1 MQEKIQALFK
11 KLYIIKI
18 KKNRSQRSTIR
29 LSSASSYGKLE
40 ETYQVFFDSV
50 LSLKYSD
57 MQFFLQRDCYFL
69 TSLCHFYSL
78 EINVFLICLQVKIYG
93 VFFHC
98 AQSNGIPEI
107 SKIIVG
113 NSSSI
118 FPLEIL
124 EAFFHHFYSQKKTS
138 FRAHFCSSVHLPY

>member
-1 MQEKIQALFK
+1 MQEKIQALLK
-11 KLYIIKI
+11 KLYIIKT

-29 LSSASSYGKLE
+29 LSQLPRMGNWKKPNKSFLTLFCLWSTL
-40 ETYQVFFDSV
+40 TCN
-50 LSLKYSD
+50 
-57 MQFFLQRDCYFL
+57 FFLQRDCYFL
-69 TSLCHFYSL
+69 TSFCHFYSL

-113 NSSSI
+113 SSNSI

-124 EAFFHHFYSQKKTS
+124 EAFFHHLLAEKDII
-138 FRAHFCSSVHLPY
+138 